1 MTPPAN
7 PHDNANAGASFRTL
21 PRLLFIDLCIFQA
34 ALSYQ
39 YWAANFSKVMA
50 VPDSSIPP

>member
-39 YWAANFSKVMA
+39 YWAANSSKVMA